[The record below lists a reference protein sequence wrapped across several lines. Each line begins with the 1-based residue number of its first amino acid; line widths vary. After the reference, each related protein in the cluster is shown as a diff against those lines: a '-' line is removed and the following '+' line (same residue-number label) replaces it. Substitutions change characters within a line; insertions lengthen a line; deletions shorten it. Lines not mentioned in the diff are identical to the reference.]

1 MFMRRYEAAVSA
13 QLVQVYEFG
22 DYRLDMT
29 KRLLFGRGGNP
40 GDASTA
46 WRPVSLTPKAFDTLV
61 YLVEHDGAVLAKNE
75 LMRAIWPDTAV
86 EENNLNQNISLL
98 RRVLGEDRSEHRYIA
113 TVPGRGYQ
121 FVASVRV
128 TAGTAEPTG
137 QAESSIAVLPF
148 LNLSADPAND
158 YFCDGL
164 AEDLINALSQLE
176 QLRVAA
182 RTSAFFFKG
191 RHADVREIG
200 QKLNVS
206 TVLEGSVRRSGNR
219 LRITAQLISV
229 SDGYHLWSERFDR
242 ETEMRD
248 IFDLQDEITLAVV
261 SALKLKLLGGEKS
274 ALLKHHT
281 GNIRAYEFYLKG
293 RFHMFKATPAGIRT
307 GISFFERAIQLDSSY
322 ALAQVGLAHA
332 YRLSVLALDVEP
344 TGTFARAKAAALK
357 ALAID
362 DNLAEAHAA
371 LGFIILWHDWDWNA
385 AARQVQRSLEL
396 NRHSADTHWFYG
408 RLLSAKGQHREALA
422 EIELARQLDPLSP
435 IINASEGLYLLYAG
449 RGEEALTR
457 LRETVELDPNSLL
470 ARLFLIRAL
479 IARGMFAV
487 AIAESQTLQGMNP
500 DDSIPVAL
508 AGFAQARSGQPGAAQ
523 TTLKHLLQLSSQRYV
538 PPYCIAMVYNGL
550 NQREEALAWLE
561 RGFEQRDP
569 RMMLMKEDLTWSNL
583 RDDPGFLSLL
593 KRMNLFP

>member
-1 MFMRRYEAAVSA
+1 MFVRRYESAVGA
-13 QLVQVYEFG
+13 QQAQVYEFG
-22 DYRLDMT
+22 NYRLDMS
-29 KRLLFGRGGNP
+29 KRLLLGRGGNP
-40 GDASTA
+40 ADASTA

-61 YLVEHDGAVLAKNE
+61 YLIEHGGAVLGKDE

-128 TAGTAEPTG
+128 AAGTAAPTG
-137 QAESSIAVLPF
+137 PAEASIAVLPF
-148 LNLSADPAND
+148 LNLSADPANE

-229 SDGYHLWSERFDR
+229 SNGYHLWSERFDR

-248 IFDLQDEITLAVV
+248 VFDLQDEITLAVV
-261 SALKLKLLGGEKS
+261 GALELKLLGGEKS
-274 ALLKHHT
+274 VLLKHHT
-281 GNIRAYEFYLKG
+281 GNIRAYELYLKG
-293 RFHMFKATPAGIRT
+293 RFHLFKATPIEIQT
-307 GISFFERAIQLDSSY
+307 GISFFERAIELDCSY

-332 YRLSVLALDVEP
+332 YRLYALALDVEP
-344 TGTFARAKAAALK
+344 AGAFAKAKAAALK

-362 DNLAEAHAA
+362 DTLAEAHAA

-385 AARQVQRSLEL
+385 AARQVRRSLEL

-408 RLLSAKGQHREALA
+408 RLLSVNGRHHEALA

-435 IINASEGLYLLYAG
+435 VINASEGLYLLYAG
-449 RGEEALTR
+449 RGEEALIR
-457 LRETVELDPNSLL
+457 LRETVELDPSSLW

-479 IARGMFAV
+479 IAQGMFAE
-487 AIAESQTLQGMNP
+487 AIAESLTLQAMNP
-500 DDSIPVAL
+500 DDSLSIAFV
-508 AGFAQARSGQPGAAQ
+508 GFAQARSGQQGAARA
-523 TTLKHLLQLSSQRYV
+523 TLKHLLQLSSQRYV
-538 PPYCIAMVYNGL
+538 PPYCIAIIYNGL
-550 NQREEALAWLE
+550 NERDEALAWLE

-583 RDDPGFLSLL
+583 RDDPGFVSLL